1 MATAISTPTLIE
13 PYGGSLVDLLVGAKE
28 REELKQLATGLPSIQ
43 LSARSLCDLELL
55 ATGAFSP
62 VDRFIGEKDYISV
75 LEKMRL
81 ADGTLFPIPIT
92 LPVADATG
100 LLGKKLA
107 LRSPN
112 NNLIAILDVQE
123 VYERKQELEAHQ
135 VCGTPDPE
143 HSFAVEMRGWGKYN
157 L

>member
-135 VCGTPDPE
+135 VCGTPDP
-143 HSFAVEMRGWGKYN
+143 
-157 L
+157 